1 MSQSDS
7 SKSVLVSNE
16 IFDSKK
22 LSSLDGLVASAESE
36 IDMKY
41 RGLHIRI
48 KNTWN
53 SYLFIPDNTLMHHS
67 KLSVIFIDLI
77 TVSFKRLLIHESSV
91 ISYKSS
97 YMLIIYYS

>member
-1 MSQSDS
+1 M
-7 SKSVLVSNE
+7 LVSNE

-77 TVSFKRLLIHESSV
+77 TVSFKRLLIRESV